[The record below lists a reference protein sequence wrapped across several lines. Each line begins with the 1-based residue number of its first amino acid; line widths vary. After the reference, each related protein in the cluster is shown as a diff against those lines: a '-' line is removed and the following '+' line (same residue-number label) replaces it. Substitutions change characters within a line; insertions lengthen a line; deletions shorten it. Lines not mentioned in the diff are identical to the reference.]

1 MPITN
6 QDNDVRDAIVI
17 VRQGLGAEHPLL
29 SSNYGSNIIKK
40 LDNAKS
46 VDDVR
51 NALNGSLSGAGR
63 ETYSNVLKGLDNIKQ
78 GGSIDQLSSAAKAAD
93 SILADR
99 PTLEAANNGL
109 DVDVDVDVP
118 SLDKGSTR
126 ANERPL
132 SKPKLTHV
140 EQSKFNVAMKEHPEE
155 MARFFKMVDENEKYM
170 QKTGGETE
178 QMKGFRTILAEDEK
192 QKRDVSGGKPAGVQA
207 FNNTP
212 EEAFKRTYSA
222 WSDKEREA
230 FHKYTGTKPNGA
242 NLATNRLNA
251 NKDKTRPASNIK
263 PLTSVGSHGAP
274 GANKV
279 IATAKFKKETAN
291 WTKEQWDAF
300 HKYTGASRIPTGNP
314 PSKACKATDIIPNPS
329 AVRRNTSSGRAI

>member
-1 MPITN
+1 MKKQKKGIKMPITN
-6 QDNDVRDAIVI
+6 QDNDVRDAIAI

-29 SSNYGSNIIKK
+29 NSNYGSNIIKK

-109 DVDVDVDVP
+109 DVDVP

-230 FHKYTGTKPNGA
+230 FHAAHDN
-242 NLATNRLNA
+242 
-251 NKDKTRPASNIK
+251 
-263 PLTSVGSHGAP
+263 V
-274 GANKV
+274 
-279 IATAKFKKETAN
+279 
-291 WTKEQWDAF
+291 
-300 HKYTGASRIPTGNP
+300 GAST
-314 PSKACKATDIIPNPS
+314 
-329 AVRRNTSSGRAI
+329 